1 MACIGGKDAYSVW
14 FDKPYDPKIAWKT
27 ADEPSEELELKRIN
41 FLRSLARIMS
51 SLQQLQFARIG
62 YPSMDEALSNTA
74 RAAHPVG
81 HSYHFLPTEDL
92 HKPTE
97 RPAFATTQ
105 QFIAHGMITAF
116 EPDAGSSAGNRKI
129 MEIVFTQPVFNPTN
143 SHKTFTLHQNDLDL
157 QNILVDRDGNV
168 TGIIDWDGA
177 YAAPRCI
184 GASAVPKFL
193 RNDWYPAYCNG
204 LDKSPHMGWNT
215 DHCRQKYATE
225 LLEASADNV
234 DVQFTT
240 KSAMYQAAVDA
251 VFEDGNA
258 SDFVNKLLREIPGLR
273 MSPQNIKA
281 GLAEG
286 WPAGEKM
293 LRREIARIFAPEMP
307 KAEYLQRIAGAGSE
321 GDTVPFPWC

>member
-1 MACIGGKDAYSVW
+1 
-14 FDKPYDPKIAWKT
+14 
-27 ADEPSEELELKRIN
+27 
-41 FLRSLARIMS
+41 
-51 SLQQLQFARIG
+51 
-62 YPSMDEALSNTA
+62 
-74 RAAHPVG
+74 
-81 HSYHFLPTEDL
+81 
-92 HKPTE
+92 
-97 RPAFATTQ
+97 
-105 QFIAHGMITAF
+105 
-116 EPDAGSSAGNRKI
+116 
-129 MEIVFTQPVFNPTN
+129 
-143 SHKTFTLHQNDLDL
+143 
-157 QNILVDRDGNV
+157 
-168 TGIIDWDGA
+168 
-177 YAAPRCI
+177 
-184 GASAVPKFL
+184 L

-215 DHCRQKYATE
+215 DHCRQKYATA